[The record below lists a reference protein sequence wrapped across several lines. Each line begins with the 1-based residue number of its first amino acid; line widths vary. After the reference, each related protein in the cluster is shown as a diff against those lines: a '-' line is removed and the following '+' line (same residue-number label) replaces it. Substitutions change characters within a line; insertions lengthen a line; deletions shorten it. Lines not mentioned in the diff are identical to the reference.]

1 MFLIKVNIHEV
12 PNCTKQF
19 YTSPILNVYK
29 QKTSLVDGVTKYFKA
44 NNFKRMELE
53 VFLRHNHP
61 DHV

>member
-1 MFLIKVNIHEV
+1 MLSIKVNIHEV

-19 YTSPILNVYK
+19 YTSPTPNVYK
-29 QKTSLVDGVTKYFKA
+29 QKPTLVDGVTKYFKA
-44 NNFKRMELE
+44 NNYKRMELE

>member
-1 MFLIKVNIHEV
+1 MLSIKVTIHEV
-12 PNCTKQF
+12 PNCAKQF
-19 YTSPILNVYK
+19 YILPILNVYK

-44 NNFKRMELE
+44 NNFKQMELE